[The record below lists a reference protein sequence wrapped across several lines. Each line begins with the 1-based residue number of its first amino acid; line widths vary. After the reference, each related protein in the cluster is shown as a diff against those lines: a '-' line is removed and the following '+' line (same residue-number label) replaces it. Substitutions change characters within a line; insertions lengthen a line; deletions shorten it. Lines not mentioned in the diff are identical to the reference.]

1 MLLGTYEGRVDSQ
14 GRLVIPQRL
23 RSAVETGMT
32 VAIGLD
38 GCLDVYP
45 AEAWEKRVEQVRK
58 LPDYDRDARTMKRA
72 ILGNAFP
79 ATLDRQ
85 GRIALP
91 APLRSYAAIT
101 DEVRMV
107 AADTYF
113 EIWSE
118 RKYEEQQGK
127 APDLADV
134 AERLGRMNTNRD

>member
-1 MLLGTYEGRVDSQ
+1 MLLGTYDGRVDSQ

-23 RSAVETGMT
+23 RSAVEDGMT

-45 AEAWEKRVEQVRK
+45 AEAWERRVEQVRK
-58 LPDYDRDARTMKRA
+58 LPEYDRDARTMKRA
-72 ILGNAFP
+72 ITGNAFP
-79 ATLDRQ
+79 VTLDRQ

-91 APLRSYAAIT
+91 THLRIYAGIT

-113 EIWSE
+113 EIWSLQ
-118 RKYEEQQGK
+118 KYNEQQSK

-134 AERLGRMNTNRD
+134 AERLGKMSTNRG